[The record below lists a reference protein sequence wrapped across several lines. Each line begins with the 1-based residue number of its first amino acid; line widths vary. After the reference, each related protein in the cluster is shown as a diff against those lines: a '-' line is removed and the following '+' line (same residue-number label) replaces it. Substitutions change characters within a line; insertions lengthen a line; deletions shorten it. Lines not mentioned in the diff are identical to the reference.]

1 MQVVAHLV
9 VEPSIEW
16 TRQDGTVVNASS
28 GYSLQLYFSPVMP
41 SDITDYTCQASVSIT
56 GIVSV
61 KAQAS
66 RDLLINGMFEIMGC
80 F

>member
-28 GYSLQLYFSPVMP
+28 GYSLQLYFSLVMP
-41 SDITDYTCQASVSIT
+41 SDITDYTCQASVAIT

-66 RDLLINGMFEIMGC
+66 RNLLINGMFEIIGC

>member
-28 GYSLQLYFSPVMP
+28 GYSLQLYFSPVIP
-41 SDITDYTCQASVSIT
+41 SDITDYTCQASVVIT
-56 GIVSV
+56 GIASV

-66 RDLLINGMFEIMGC
+66 RYLLINGMFEIIGC
-80 F
+80 V